1 MLNFAGVLFQRRK
14 GESIWELI
22 FLHSF
27 TEGFLAIEISS
38 ENLGCVRAIGVIQN
52 LNVGGLDKSVQLG
65 KVIINLL
72 FVIGALTPFIYFFSI
87 PEDLA
92 DFVELLPCVTG
103 GGYDMLADFL
113 HRNLREYQVD
123 LAFLG
128 QSHQG
133 MDTIAWS
140 EVVLRYEDASI
151 YENDVGGKHICL
163 RAIGE
168 LTYTSYLCSAN
179 CYNLYSRN
187 LYDSF

>member
-1 MLNFAGVLFQRRK
+1 MGEDDNAMLNLAGVLFQRRK
-14 GESIWELI
+14 GKSIWELV

-27 TEGFLAIEISS
+27 TEGFLAIEVGS
-38 ENLGCVRAIGVIQN
+38 ENLGSVRAIGVIQN
-52 LNVGGLDKSVQLG
+52 LNIWRLDKSVQLG

-92 DFVELLPCVTG
+92 NFIELLPCVTG
-103 GGYDMLADFL
+103 GGYDMLADLL

-133 MDTIAWS
+133 MDTIAWN

-151 YENDVGGKHICL
+151 YENDVGGKHIN
-163 RAIGE
+163 II
-168 LTYTSYLCSAN
+168 
-179 CYNLYSRN
+179 LY
-187 LYDSF
+187 

>member
-72 FVIGALTPFIYFFSI
+72 SVIGALTPFIYFFSI

-92 DFVELLPCVTG
+92 NFVELLPCVTG

-123 LAFLG
+123 FAFLG

-133 MDTIAWS
+133 MDTIA
-140 EVVLRYEDASI
+140 
-151 YENDVGGKHICL
+151 
-163 RAIGE
+163 
-168 LTYTSYLCSAN
+168 
-179 CYNLYSRN
+179 
-187 LYDSF
+187 